1 MATLA
6 GTCLEEKVAPEHFK
20 EYEITPGDGLHRVIA
35 ESLFYQNYLDSTDKK
50 GTFSEWYQQ
59 NLADKP
65 LTERLEIEG
74 HSYKLNLGIKVT
86 EKDVLDS
93 DKFKELVLK
102 AQQKAKEAKSVILY
116 ELKIVG
122 WPNNYGVVLANGLE
136 TTDKTEDKDVPIW
149 LNVGMDDKHY
159 SFVKANK
166 DGKSEIFYVHTFE
179 RNDAQIVEYD
189 N

>member
-1 MATLA
+1 MNLEFK
-6 GTCLEEKVAPEHFK
+6 LEESNEAPAHFK
-20 EYEITPGDGLHRVIA
+20 ECEIKPGDCLHRTIA
-35 ESLFYQNYLDSTDKK
+35 ENLFYQNYLDSKDKR

-74 HSYKLNLGIKVT
+74 HSYKLNPSSEVT

-102 AQQKAKEAKSVILY
+102 AQQRAKETKSVILY
-116 ELKIVG
+116 ELKIEG
-122 WPNNYGVVLANGLE
+122 WPNSYGVVLANGLE

-166 DGKSEIFYVHTFE
+166 DDKSEIFYVHTFE
-179 RNDAQIVEYD
+179 RSDAQVLEYD